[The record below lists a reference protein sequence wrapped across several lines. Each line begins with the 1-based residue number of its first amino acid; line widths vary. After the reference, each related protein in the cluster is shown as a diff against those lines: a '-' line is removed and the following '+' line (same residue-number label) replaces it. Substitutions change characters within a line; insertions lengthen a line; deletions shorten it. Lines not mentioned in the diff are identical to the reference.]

1 MTDNSEI
8 IDLLTAIVSTIENQD
23 IQAQT
28 AKSELLEQLKVI
40 ASKTD
45 IVSTNFPKLIE
56 TLSNFDSKIAS
67 SFDDI
72 QNVSK
77 QLNSV
82 VQQIC
87 IAEKAIQTVQQQAQ
101 NLQLNDTIKT
111 LNNADQTAQQL
122 NRYLYSSSKTYKE
135 NMNAATDIA
144 ISQIKK
150 LKSEV
155 NTIADSFT
163 EIITTDISNRI
174 INDVSAKLT
183 QQVVQ
188 NLKVEIET
196 GAKETAETLSN
207 KAFQHLSK
215 TLQQTK
221 NEVES
226 GAKEFHREVISTY
239 QNDLKQL
246 KAISSEIQQTADK
259 SNRIYMQR
267 EEAYQNHVS
276 QEKAVVKKN
285 WLLIGLGVWIG
296 LSATFAGASYITTKS
311 AESVVNKATG
321 YVDLQ
326 NNWMK
331 NGFRSINKEEC
342 NAYMPKQQ
350 FMQNRPIDFCYFSK
364 TPAHQVQTQHGYLN
378 IFTK

>member
-1 MTDNSEI
+1 M
-8 IDLLTAIVSTIENQD
+8 
-23 IQAQT
+23 
-28 AKSELLEQLKVI
+28 
-40 ASKTD
+40 
-45 IVSTNFPKLIE
+45 
-56 TLSNFDSKIAS
+56 
-67 SFDDI
+67 
-72 QNVSK
+72 
-77 QLNSV
+77 
-82 VQQIC
+82 
-87 IAEKAIQTVQQQAQ
+87 
-101 NLQLNDTIKT
+101 LQLISLSVRSKSWS
-111 LNNADQTAQQL
+111 QV
-122 NRYLYSSSKTYKE
+122 NR
-135 NMNAATDIA
+135 IA
-144 ISQIKK
+144 H
-150 LKSEV
+150 
-155 NTIADSFT
+155 SFT

-276 QEKAVVKKN
+276 QEKASVKKN
-285 WLLIGLGVWIG
+285 WILIACHSLDRINSNCCRYSLRNIKISWKRCKQSDWLMWIYRIIG
-296 LSATFAGASYITTKS
+296 WKMAFVASTK
-311 AESVVNKATG
+311 K
-321 YVDLQ
+321 
-326 NNWMK
+326 K
-331 NGFRSINKEEC
+331 C